1 MKVHEKK
8 YGEGLWTQKVNER
21 MRRGYGLDG
30 GGEGID
36 ETEGSRDEDMDNDN
50 SDTDQ
55 ASGDEQDEE
64 FSEKE
69 GEYKEIGENE
79 DIVEDDKLG
88 GHDGNEDQKYK
99 DICGNKKIYKDNLWH
114 IVATDQEMPAN
125 DVVRRFAEYL
135 KLFGEDPLCRIIM
148 EKIIEAM
155 NSGMRFQKA
164 LDLCVERFGH
174 LIIDSAQDHWESMI
188 RH

>member
-1 MKVHEKK
+1 MD
-8 YGEGLWTQKVNER
+8 TKVNER

-64 FSEKE
+64 LSEKE

-79 DIVEDDKLG
+79 DIAEDDKLG

-99 DICGNKKIYKDNLWH
+99 DICGNKKIYKDNLWYL
-114 IVATDQEMPAN
+114 VATDQEMPAN

-135 KLFGEDPLCRIIM
+135 
-148 EKIIEAM
+148 
-155 NSGMRFQKA
+155 
-164 LDLCVERFGH
+164 
-174 LIIDSAQDHWESMI
+174 
-188 RH
+188 

>member
-50 SDTDQ
+50 SNTDQ

-69 GEYKEIGENE
+69 GEYKEIGA
-79 DIVEDDKLG
+79 I
-88 GHDGNEDQKYK
+88 
-99 DICGNKKIYKDNLWH
+99 
-114 IVATDQEMPAN
+114 
-125 DVVRRFAEYL
+125 
-135 KLFGEDPLCRIIM
+135 
-148 EKIIEAM
+148 
-155 NSGMRFQKA
+155 
-164 LDLCVERFGH
+164 
-174 LIIDSAQDHWESMI
+174 
-188 RH
+188 